1 MCALYRTLAP
11 RRERQGKLVI
21 GIEFLLVVV
30 LIVLNGLLSM
40 SELAIVSARPSR
52 LQRRAEEGSA
62 GAKVALELADEPDR
76 FLSTVQIGITLIG
89 VGTGALGGA
98 ALSGPV
104 ADLLANIPGIGESTA
119 GSIAVVVVVV
129 IITYLSLVIGE
140 LVPKRLALQQ
150 AERIAETMARPMR
163 TLSKVTAPIVTLLA
177 WSSDIVLRLLGQQ
190 DVNGEPV
197 SEEEVEHLLREGR
210 EAGVFGRAETEMVE
224 GIFDIG
230 DRTAAELMTPRH
242 RVTFL
247 DLTRPDDE
255 NRDLMR
261 RSTHSHYP
269 VCEGTTDNVVRVVST
284 RDLWQQHLRG
294 EPFDLRAA
302 MRQPH
307 FVPEIAP
314 ALTVIE
320 QMRRLRT
327 RDAIVVDEYG
337 GVAGLITMTD
347 VLSDVVGE
355 LDTETNTG
363 IKGSI
368 RREDGSWLLD
378 GNFPAHETRELLDI
392 DQLPGEEEGRF
403 ETIGGFVMD
412 QLGHIPTAGEHVGV
426 EGYRVEVVD
435 MDGNRIDKL
444 LVQRTDNAD
453 TGVEPVE
460 ASD

>member
-11 RRERQGKLVI
+11 SRERQGKLVV
-21 GIEFLLVVV
+21 GIEFVLVLL
-30 LIVLNGLLSM
+30 LIVLNGVLSM

-52 LQRRAEEGSA
+52 LHQQADQGSV
-62 GAKVALELADEPDR
+62 GARVALQLAAEPDR

-104 ADLLANIPGIGESTA
+104 GDLLARIPGIGEATA
-119 GSIAVVVVVV
+119 SSMAVIVVVV

-150 AERIAETMARPMR
+150 AERIAVVMSRPLR
-163 TLSKVTAPIVTLLA
+163 RLSTVTAPIVTLLA
-177 WSSDIVLRLLGQQ
+177 WSSDIVLRILGQQ
-190 DVNGEPV
+190 NVDAEPV
-197 SEEEVEHLLREGR
+197 TEEEVQHLLREGR
-210 EAGVFGRAETEMVE
+210 EAGVFERAETEMVA

-255 NRDLMR
+255 NRERMR
-261 RSTHSHYP
+261 LATHSHYP
-269 VCEGTTDNVVRVVST
+269 VCEASTDNVIGVVST

-294 EPFDLRAA
+294 EPFDLRRV

-314 ALTVIE
+314 ALSVIE
-320 QMRRLRT
+320 QMRALRT

-355 LDTETNTG
+355 LDSETNTG
-363 IKGSI
+363 IKGSTL
-368 RREDGSWLLD
+368 RDDGSWLLD

-392 DQLPGEEEGRF
+392 DELPGEEEGRF

-412 QLGHIPTAGEHVGV
+412 QLGHIPTAGEHVEV
-426 EGYRVEVVD
+426 EGYRIEVVD

-444 LVQRTDNAD
+444 LVERPEGAD
-453 TGVEPVE
+453 AGREPVE

>member
-1 MCALYRTLAP
+1 M
-11 RRERQGKLVI
+11 V

-52 LQRRAEEGSA
+52 LHHRAEEGST
-62 GAKVALELADEPDR
+62 GAKVALALAEEPDR

-104 ADLLANIPGIGESTA
+104 ADLLGTIPGVGEKTA
-119 GSIAVVVVVV
+119 NSIAVAVVVVV
-129 IITYLSLVIGE
+129 ITYLSLVIGE

-150 AERIAETMARPMR
+150 AERIAMTMARPLQL
-163 TLSKVTAPIVTLLA
+163 LSTATAPIVTLLA
-177 WSSDIVLRLLGQQ
+177 WSSDVVLRLLGQQ
-190 DVNGEPV
+190 DVNAEPV
-197 SEEEVEHLLREGR
+197 TEEEVQHLLREAR
-210 EAGVFGRAETEMVE
+210 EAGVFQRAETEMVE
-224 GIFDIG
+224 GVFDIG

-261 RSTHSHYP
+261 RAVHSHYP
-269 VCEGTTDNVVRVVST
+269 VCEGSTDNVVGTVST

-294 EPFDLRAA
+294 EPFDLRAV
-302 MRQPH
+302 MREPH

-314 ALTVIE
+314 ALAVVE
-320 QMRRLRT
+320 QMRTLGT

-337 GVAGLITMTD
+337 GVSGLLTMSD

-355 LDTETNTG
+355 LDDETNTG

-368 RREDGSWLLD
+368 RRDDGSWLLD

-392 DQLPGEEEGRF
+392 DELPGEEEGRF

-412 QLGHIPTAGEHVGV
+412 QLGHIPTAGEHVQV
-426 EGYRVEVVD
+426 QGYRIEVVD

-444 LVQRTDNAD
+444 LVQRPEDAD
-453 TGVEPVE
+453 TGREPVE

>member
-1 MCALYRTLAP
+1 
-11 RRERQGKLVI
+11 VI
-21 GIEFLLVVV
+21 GIEFLLV
-30 LIVLNGLLSM
+30 LLMIVLNGVLAM
-40 SELAIVSARPSR
+40 SELAVVSARPSR
-52 LQRRAEEGSA
+52 LHQHAEDGSA
-62 GAKVALELADEPDR
+62 GAKVALQLAAEPDR

-98 ALSGPV
+98 TLSGPV
-104 ADLLANIPGIGESTA
+104 ANLLAQIPGLGEGSA
-119 GSIAVVVVVV
+119 SSIAVVLVVAV
-129 IITYLSLVIGE
+129 ITYLSLVIGE
-140 LVPKRLALQQ
+140 LVPKRLALQR
-150 AERIAETMARPMR
+150 AESIAITMARPLR
-163 TLSKVTAPIVTLLA
+163 TLATITAPVVTLLA
-177 WSSDIVLRLLGQQ
+177 WSSDIVLRLIGQQ
-190 DVNGEPV
+190 DSTEPSV
-197 SEEEVEHLLREGR
+197 TEEEVQHLLREGR
-210 EAGVFGRAETEMVE
+210 EAGVFNLAETEMVE

-242 RVTFL
+242 RVIFL
-247 DLTRPDDE
+247 DLENSDAE
-255 NRDLMR
+255 NRALMQQA
-261 RSTHSHYP
+261 THSHYP
-269 VCEGTTDNVVRVVST
+269 VSEGSSDNVIGTVST
-284 RDLWQQHLRG
+284 RDLWQQTLRE

-302 MRQPH
+302 MREPH

-320 QMRRLRT
+320 QMRSLGT

-337 GVAGLITMTD
+337 GVAGLITLSD

-363 IKGSI
+363 IKGSV
-368 RREDGSWLLD
+368 RRDDGSWLLD

-392 DQLPGEEEGRF
+392 DELPGEEDGHF

-412 QLGHIPTAGEHVGV
+412 QLGHIPEAGESVMV

-444 LVQRTDNAD
+444 LVERHEDATTTQ
-453 TGVEPVE
+453 EPVE